1 MCPGLDKV
9 GPSAMQKWK
18 STFGDGRAMWGS
30 NPTYLHDERARR
42 PAHVALAP
50 RVQTQQVAVAAAVRH
65 RSRLCGS
72 RQHHLRVSST
82 PSQHPYVTGP
92 TVPGYVLTLS
102 LDWISVHA
110 RK

>member
-1 MCPGLDKV
+1 MPTCPGLLDKV
-9 GPSAMQKWK
+9 GPSAMQ
-18 STFGDGRAMWGS
+18 STFGDGRGMWGS

-65 RSRLCGS
+65 RSRLCGE
-72 RQHHLRVSST
+72 QTVALQVST

-92 TVPGYVLTLS
+92 TGCRYVLTLS
-102 LDWISVHA
+102 LDCISVHA